1 MTATFDNLTTA
12 IKAKLDANTGTNK
25 ILSVNYD
32 YFETAP
38 AGFPAA
44 MFEPAS
50 LANTAY
56 ASTDNLRGYGFD
68 IVIEQEFT
76 NVTRQQAVGI
86 LRRAVDTLV
95 AAFDADITLG
105 GACHYCLPIPA
116 NFGFF
121 EGANG
126 SILWASFSL
135 VCYAEIQVI

>member
-1 MTATFDNLTTA
+1 MTATFDNLSTA
-12 IKAKLDANTGTNK
+12 IKAKLDANTGSGK
-25 ILSVNYD
+25 ILSVAYN

-50 LANTAY
+50 LVNTAY

-68 IVIEQEFT
+68 IVIEQEFQ
-76 NVTRQQAVGI
+76 NITRAQAVGI
-86 LRRAVDTLV
+86 LQRAVDTLI

-105 GACHYCLPIPA
+105 GACHYCLPVPA
-116 NFGFF
+116 SFGFF

-126 SILWASFSL
+126 PILWASLTL